1 MQRHPVQTWRYCPLQ
16 RTTGPPPASLAAG
29 WRAPL
34 NKARNRALFWSSG
47 APNHD
52 ALALCEPLPPPPL
65 PDRHHTNFFF
75 WHRSVGVGVGGVGG
89 VGVGACVSS
98 SSFFYSIFLFHL
110 FYPSSSV
117 PTPSASLFAP
127 DTPKHGLSGRWACLL
142 TIPPQ
147 NPTHTP
153 TLASI
158 TNHHTP
164 LSPHRT
170 PSCGIEGGVP
180 MLMEPDPSRPRAAA
194 ILGHPGLARTPALI
208 SWALLCLAHCLF
220 LAAGCVV

>member
-1 MQRHPVQTWRYCPLQ
+1 MALLPAAAHHWTATGEPGCWLES
-16 RTTGPPPASLAAG
+16 TTEQGPQQSAILVF
-29 WRAPL
+29 WRAQPRRSGSL
-34 NKARNRALFWSSG
+34 RASASSTSSRP
-47 APNHD
+47 AP
-52 ALALCEPLPPPPL
+52 
-65 PDRHHTNFFF
+65 HHFFFF